1 MISSISAG
9 WPKMCTGR
17 MALVFEV
24 IFLRMLAGS
33 RQKLSGRMS
42 ANTGVAPTISMV
54 SAEAKNVNGVVMTS
68 SPGPMPSARSDK
80 YNESVPLATP
90 MACFTPTYPANSFS
104 NACMCGPSTKLPRLP
119 VSRIAASHSASNCLY
134 CAVRS
139 RNGTGMGLVTAC
151 IGKSSPSPAK
161 RRAAPPARRGH

>member
-1 MISSISAG
+1 
-9 WPKMCTGR
+9 
-17 MALVFEV
+17 MAEDMHRQDGFGFRGNLLADTRGIETETVRQDVGEHRRGADH
-24 IFLRMLAGS
+24 IDGLRRG
-33 RQKLSGRMS
+33 
-42 ANTGVAPTISMV
+42 
-54 SAEAKNVNGVVMTS
+54 ENVNGVVMTS
-68 SPGPMPSARSDK
+68 SPGPIPSARSDK

-90 MACFTPTYPANSFS
+90 MACFTPTYSAHSFS
-104 NACMCGPSTKLPRLP
+104 NACVCGPRTKLPRLP

-161 RRAAPPARRGH
+161 RRATPPAQRGH